1 MTEPPQKTD
10 RKVMVFYKLV
20 SLLLNHPIGL
30 REVMKSQSYD
40 ILMRWFERVE
50 ADIREMAEIL

>member
-1 MTEPPQKTD
+1 
-10 RKVMVFYKLV
+10 MVFYKLV